1 MSQFG
6 DKDMIHE
13 AALNWYD
20 AGCSMIPIR
29 ADGTKRP
36 TVEWKP
42 YMAQRATRDQVSK
55 WFVAGLGI
63 GIVCGKA
70 SRNLEMLELEGRA
83 ASSEDLTAVLAECRK
98 RAVDHVF
105 ESLLSQGYAEWT
117 PSGGLHMLY
126 RISDHEVP
134 GNTKVARR
142 PATAEEL
149 AVNPK
154 DTIKV
159 LSETRG
165 EGGYVIVAPTHGAVH
180 PTGDSW
186 SVAAGAIGVIPT
198 ITWEDRQRLVNA
210 VYAALDQMPA
220 EQPVNRPA
228 PSTLLPQDGS
238 RPGDDFNTRATWD
251 EILKPHGWRIHHQTL
266 QETYWT
272 RPGKQKVDGW
282 SATTGYNNEADRLY
296 VWSTSTP
303 FNAETPYNKFSAYA
317 LLEHH
322 NDFGAAARALAAR
335 GFGSRATT
343 TTNYVAGTLATP
355 DLPPPTQTLDTTA
368 SATQTT
374 QIAVHDPNW
383 RRDWMKPHIPA
394 DAFVY
399 EEQSLR
405 VAGDI
410 YARVY
415 EDTFKYC
422 AEKKKWYFWTGHVW
436 NEDFKDRHED
446 GVKELLLAARLQ
458 GQQEDS
464 PELTK
469 WARAMSRA
477 SSPNVCRWARSDP
490 SIAIESKE
498 LDANRHLIT
507 TANGVTDL
515 DGGVSFQPGHNP
527 KMLLTKSM
535 PVAYDK
541 DATAPQWD
549 KFLKEVLPDADT
561 RDYLQ
566 RAIGL
571 TLLGDAE
578 QRALFLLHGE
588 SGTGKSQFI
597 RVMELMF
604 GDFAETA
611 TATTFNASS
620 KTATITNDLNDLRGK
635 RFVSLSELDED
646 ERLNESLVKR
656 LTGGDTAKSRG
667 LYQENKSWRVE
678 FMMWMATNHLPRLSS
693 DDNAI
698 WRRVKPIQFPNVIR
712 QTGVEVTNLGEKLFA
727 AEASGIFNWML
738 EGVRKYQEH
747 GLKDLQVITDAVDAY
762 RRDVDT
768 VAQFV
773 EHAVDEHLVAVGEDQ
788 QMPTRT
794 FHAMYQ
800 EWCRNN
806 GIRWLGERRF
816 GHRVESLGYER
827 KKTAAANVWLGIG
840 TGSHGMLGTFHS
852 RE

>member
-6 DKDMIHE
+6 DKDIIHE

-42 YMAQRATRDQVSK
+42 YMAQRATRDQVSR

-63 GIVCGKA
+63 GIVCGEV
-70 SRNLEMLELEGRA
+70 SGNLEMLELEGRA
-83 ASSEDLTAVLAECRK
+83 ASGEDLTAILTECHK

-165 EGGYVIVAPTHGAVH
+165 EGGYVIVAPTHGTVH

-186 SVAAGAIGVIPT
+186 SVAAGAVGVIPT

-210 VYAALDQMPA
+210 IYAALDQMPA
-220 EQPVNRPA
+220 EPAITRPA
-228 PSTLLPQDGS
+228 PSTLLPQNGS
-238 RPGDDFNTRATWD
+238 RPGDDFNTRATWE
-251 EILKPHGWRIHHQTL
+251 EILQPHGWRIHHQTL

-272 RPGKQKVDGW
+272 RPGKQKIDGW

-317 LLEHH
+317 LLEHN
-322 NDFGAAARALAAR
+322 NDFGAAARTLSGR
-335 GFGSRATT
+335 GFGSRAVT
-343 TTNYVAGTLATP
+343 TTNYVAGTLATS

-368 SATQTT
+368 SAPQTT
-374 QIAVHDPNW
+374 QIAVHDPDW

-399 EEQSLR
+399 AEQSLR

-410 YARVY
+410 YAHVF

-422 AEKKKWYFWTGHVW
+422 AEKKKWYFWNERVW
-436 NEDFKDRHED
+436 NVDGRERHED
-446 GVKELLLAARLQ
+446 GVKELLQAARLQ

-469 WARAMSRA
+469 WARAMGRM
-477 SSPNVCRWARSDP
+477 SSPNVCRWARSDFRISVSP
-490 SIAIESKE
+490 EMF
-498 LDANRHLIT
+498 DANRHLIT
-507 TANGVTDL
+507 TVNGVTDL
-515 DGGVSFQPGHNP
+515 DGGVSFQPGHDP

-535 PVAYDK
+535 PVTYDK

-561 RDYLQ
+561 RNYLQ

-773 EHAVDEHLVAVGEDQ
+773 EHAVDEHLVAVGETQ
-788 QMPTRT
+788 QLPIRT

-840 TGSHGMLGTFHS
+840 TGSHGVLGTFHS